1 MQSCCAPGPA
11 GPRGGSLLRGI
22 DMTSSCPSEGELK
35 SFAVGDLSAER
46 VQRIEEH
53 LTDCE
58 HCQGALQAF
67 DSYRDG
73 LVEDL
78 TQVHA
83 GQALEIPEL
92 VLASA
97 RAAVLD
103 LASTRRAEL
112 TLDSGRHFA
121 RLLAEGPCRL
131 GRFELV
137 AELGMGSFGYVFRA
151 RDLELDRTVAIKVQ
165 RAGAFATQEDA
176 GRFLREARSAA
187 SLTHPAIVAL
197 YDTGHTDDGVCFL
210 VTEYVEGETLEQRLK
225 RGRLEP
231 AAAAELVAQL
241 AGAVHFAHEHGVVHR
256 DLKPS
261 NIMLDTA
268 AHPHI
273 TDFGLAKRAGGAD
286 PPMTSNGRV
295 MGTPAYMS
303 PEQAA
308 GKGDEADARTDV
320 YSLGVMLYELL
331 TGERPFQGTHRL
343 LLLQVLEDE
352 PRPPRKLESRIPKD
366 LETICLKAM
375 AKEPSRRYQSAA
387 LLADDLRRFERG
399 EPIAARPAGYVER
412 LWRWCRRYPA
422 AAVLFAAVTLGSVA
436 GFVYLTNVSSYFVQ
450 ETALDSARLEA
461 DMLERVNE
469 YYSDVLDRLKTRE
482 VTITHEYLM
491 TQNALPLPATFTIDA
506 AQRLSQSDT
515 GLKFRL
521 YSNYPFRR
529 NGGPQT
535 PEEREALDVL
545 TKLSRQPRTGKYLEH
560 HRFVTIEGRPFLSYA
575 RGQIMKES
583 CVKCHNGHPKS
594 PKTKWE
600 PGDLAGV
607 LLITRPLDRDI
618 ARTQSGLRS
627 AFVMMAA
634 AFVVVVGGVVIAAA
648 WSRRRT

>member
-1 MQSCCAPGPA
+1 MSTG
-11 GPRGGSLLRGI
+11 
-22 DMTSSCPSEGELK
+22 SCPSESELR
-35 SFAVGDLSAER
+35 SFAVGNLSAR
-46 VQRIEEH
+46 RLQQLEEH
-53 LTDCE
+53 LADCE
-58 HCQGALQAF
+58 RCQAALQEF
-67 DSYRDG
+67 DSYRDR
-73 LVEDL
+73 LVDDL
-78 TQVHA
+78 TQVHD
-83 GQALEIPEL
+83 GQSLEVPAP

-112 TLDSGRHFA
+112 TIDSGRHFA

-131 GRFELV
+131 GRFELL

-165 RAGAFATQEDA
+165 RAGAFATQEDV

-187 SLTHPAIVAL
+187 SLTHSAIVAL

-225 RGRLEP
+225 RGRMEP

-241 AGAVHFAHEHGVVHR
+241 ASAVHFAHEHGVVHR

-261 NIMLDTA
+261 NIILDSA
-268 AHPHI
+268 EHPHI

-352 PRPPRKLESRIPKD
+352 PRPPRKLEPRIPKD
-366 LETICLKAM
+366 LETICLTAM
-375 AKEPSRRYQSAA
+375 AKSPSRRYQTGAQ
-387 LLADDLRRFERG
+387 LAEDLRRFERG
-399 EPIAARPAGYVER
+399 EPIAARPTGHVER

-422 AAVLFAAVTLGSVA
+422 AAILFAAVSLGSVA
-436 GFVYLTNVSSYFVQ
+436 GFVYLTSLSSYFVR

-469 YYSDVLDRLKTRE
+469 YYSDVLDRLRTRE
-482 VTITHEYLM
+482 VTVTHEYLM
-491 TQNALPLPATFTIDA
+491 KQNALPLPATFTIDA

-521 YSNYPFRR
+521 YSNYPFRAD
-529 NGGPQT
+529 GGPKT
-535 PEEREALDVL
+535 PLEREALDVL
-545 TKLSRQPRTGKYLEH
+545 TRLSREPRTGKYLEY
-560 HRFVTIEGRPFLSYA
+560 HRFEPIEGRPFLVYA

-583 CVKCHNGHPKS
+583 CIKCHNGHPQTPRKG
-594 PKTKWE
+594 WE
-600 PGDLAGV
+600 KGDLAGI

-618 ARTQSGLRS
+618 ARTQSGLGS
-627 AFVMMAA
+627 AFVMMGA
-634 AFVVVVGGVVIAAA
+634 AFVVVVAGAVVAAMRTR
-648 WSRRRT
+648 SRR